1 MRRLLPVVLAVL
13 GLTGGVGA
21 GLALRPAPEPDL
33 AGADPGAGGGSAPAP
48 ALNAAPP
55 AERDYLRLGSQFVVP
70 VLRGGRVAALVVLT
84 LSLEVAP
91 DSREAVSALEP
102 RLRDGF
108 LQVLFDHANAGG
120 FDGVFTS
127 AESLRALRRALLET
141 AQKAAGPAVT
151 DVLIGDLVRQD
162 A

>member
-1 MRRLLPVVLAVL
+1 MRRLLPVLLAVL
-13 GLTGGVGA
+13 GLAGGVGA
-21 GLALRPAPEPDL
+21 GLMLRPDPEPAAAEGEEAAPEAAAEA
-33 AGADPGAGGGSAPAP
+33 AGAPPGDR
-48 ALNAAPP
+48 
-55 AERDYLRLGSQFVVP
+55 EFLRLGSQFVVP
-70 VLRGGRVAALVVLT
+70 VMRGGRVSALVVLT
-84 LSLEVAP
+84 LGLEIAP
-91 DSREAVSALEP
+91 GSRDAVLALEP

-127 AESLRALRRALLET
+127 AASLRALRRALLET
-141 AQKAAGPAVT
+141 ARKAAGPAVS